1 MINLIK
7 NKWLV
12 LISLILLVFIIY
24 YPSLKNDYVWDDVI
38 IFVDRSFWHSDHNFW
53 YMISQPVLDGTS
65 YFRPLV
71 FATFVA
77 EFKLW
82 GLKPFISH
90 FINICILSFNVTL
103 IYLIVLRIS
112 QLLKTNN
119 TNLYALIVSLLYITS
134 PILVESTVWAVGRFD
149 LMVTSFI
156 LLGLLVFLNFQKNLI
171 RDLILSIIFIFG
183 LFCKELAII
192 FPVIL
197 FVFSLYFVKS
207 RFIITVTCA

>member
-1 MINLIK
+1 MINLIN

-90 FINICILSFNVTL
+90 FINICILSFNVF
-103 IYLIVLRIS
+103 IS
-112 QLLKTNN
+112 
-119 TNLYALIVSLLYITS
+119 ITFS
-134 PILVESTVWAVGRFD
+134 
-149 LMVTSFI
+149 
-156 LLGLLVFLNFQKNLI
+156 LNFIDINPYILHYHSSNINL
-171 RDLILSIIFIFG
+171 
-183 LFCKELAII
+183 LF
-192 FPVIL
+192 
-197 FVFSLYFVKS
+197 
-207 RFIITVTCA
+207 

>member
-90 FINICILSFNVTL
+90 FINICILS
-103 IYLIVLRIS
+103 IHSIS
-112 QLLKTNN
+112 H
-119 TNLYALIVSLLYITS
+119 
-134 PILVESTVWAVGRFD
+134 
-149 LMVTSFI
+149 FI
-156 LLGLLVFLNFQKNLI
+156 WTHIKPLNFIHLHEKLFCPYAHAFSWTNFLS
-171 RDLILSIIFIFG
+171 LSISKKG
-183 LFCKELAII
+183 
-192 FPVIL
+192 
-197 FVFSLYFVKS
+197 
-207 RFIITVTCA
+207 CA